1 VPWMAR
7 SAPSDRRAFSH
18 AVASGAPASF
28 RRLCPRCRPRDA
40 QRPDGRYWN
49 RKAKREEQGV
59 DERALHTAGR
69 RAPGLC
75 ATRSGHGV
83 RRAFSLHSEKS
94 QRILTVE
101 RSVACVL
108 CATRDRGVKACS
120 MEPTAR
126 SGGRRARYAQRRGRA
141 LASRPCAERVRR
153 RSAPPGFRCCSN
165 TLPLGRCASRGL
177 PRSAARC
184 KTSFCLSIHSS
195 NSLL

>member
-1 VPWMAR
+1 MKQRVSVVNQATKR
-7 SAPSDRRAFSH
+7 LLSQGREAAPTRAAAH
-18 AVASGAPASF
+18 EMRNAP
-28 RRLCPRCRPRDA
+28 
-40 QRPDGRYWN
+40 
-49 RKAKREEQGV
+49 KAKCWNSSGNREEQSV
-59 DERALHTAGR
+59 DEHALHTAGR

-177 PRSAARC
+177 PRAPPPPGTAGAAASHC
-184 KTSFCLSIHSS
+184 EVVGF
-195 NSLL
+195 SLAS